1 MSTPQNNL
9 LHQIR
14 LASFQNRKETVF
26 PFIQVSRNALH
37 RTGCPLPSANRR
49 SKIRILLPHQARPFL
64 HHSRYTRS
72 QGSILRSN
80 HQREWE
86 QRREGSEVCYWNRY
100 VVLPESSFEVSDN
113 LTEWENPD
121 ALQKVLDSDR
131 FKTFGATVVKPYAA
145 GPAVPQ
151 LYETNASPVSAF
163 SLPLTEVFRVE
174 IPGTEEMKRAKQTWE
189 LFETALKSNSKN
201 VQVLNGL
208 STNLE
213 EKLFLGVIGWKAS
226 EVRFGGF

>member
-1 MSTPQNNL
+1 M
-9 LHQIR
+9 
-14 LASFQNRKETVF
+14 
-26 PFIQVSRNALH
+26 
-37 RTGCPLPSANRR
+37 
-49 SKIRILLPHQARPFL
+49 
-64 HHSRYTRS
+64 
-72 QGSILRSN
+72 
-80 HQREWE
+80 
-86 QRREGSEVCYWNRY
+86 
-100 VVLPESSFEVSDN
+100 
-113 LTEWENPD
+113 
-121 ALQKVLDSDR
+121 
-131 FKTFGATVVKPYAA
+131 KPYAA